1 LSAAR
6 PFVTFRGFGSRREPG
21 QETPGP
27 RRLSHESPDNAMSET
42 ETLLA
47 GFDQDPEAGLGAIID
62 RFQGPLV
69 RHARAVLLDTEAAK
83 DVVQET
89 FIRFLTEKPRPDNL
103 GGWLYRVSRNLSLD
117 IVRKEKR
124 RMRLNEGL
132 DESTPASPETTVSL
146 RVDLGRAYTKLTP
159 EQREVVFLKV
169 QEGLS
174 YKEIADAIGKPAGT
188 VGWML
193 HEAFKILATELRPV
207 AAAGARR

>member
-1 LSAAR
+1 
-6 PFVTFRGFGSRREPG
+6 
-21 QETPGP
+21 
-27 RRLSHESPDNAMSET
+27 MSET
-42 ETLLA
+42 EVLLA
-47 GFDQDPEAGLGAIID
+47 EFDRDPENGLSMIMN
-62 RFQGPLV
+62 RFEKPLV
-69 RHARAVLLDTEAAK
+69 RHARAVLLDVEIAK

-103 GGWLYRVSRNLSLD
+103 GGWLYRVSRNLALD

-132 DESTPASPETTVSL
+132 DEKHEASPETTATL

-174 YKEIADAIGKPAGT
+174 YKEIADTIGKPAGT

-193 HEAFKILATELRPV
+193 HEALKTLAGELRPETLLGV
-207 AAAGARR
+207 RS

>member
-1 LSAAR
+1 
-6 PFVTFRGFGSRREPG
+6 
-21 QETPGP
+21 
-27 RRLSHESPDNAMSET
+27 MSET
-42 ETLLA
+42 EVLLA
-47 GFDQDPEAGLGAIID
+47 EFDKDPDQGLAAIIS
-62 RFQGPLV
+62 RFEKPLV
-69 RHARAVLLDTEAAK
+69 RHARAVLLDTELAK
-83 DVVQET
+83 DVVQEA

-103 GGWLYRVSRNLSLD
+103 GGWLYRVSRNLALD

-132 DESTPASPETTVSL
+132 EERHERSPEATATL

-174 YKEIADAIGKPAGT
+174 YKEIADTIGKPAGT

-193 HEAFKILATELRPV
+193 HEALKAMAAELRPSTL
-207 AAAGARR
+207 AGVRS

>member
-1 LSAAR
+1 
-6 PFVTFRGFGSRREPG
+6 
-21 QETPGP
+21 
-27 RRLSHESPDNAMSET
+27 MSET
-42 ETLLA
+42 EALLA
-47 GFDQDPEAGLGAIID
+47 DFDSDPEAGLKGIMD
-62 RFQGPLV
+62 RFEKPLV
-69 RHARAVLLDTEAAK
+69 RHARAVLLDTEVAK

-103 GGWLYRVSRNLSLD
+103 GGWLYRVSRNLALD

-132 DESTPASPETTVSL
+132 DQKKHESSPEATATL
-146 RVDLGRAYTKLTP
+146 RVDLGKAYTKLTP

-174 YKEIADAIGKPAGT
+174 YKEIADTIGKPAGT

-193 HEAFKILATELRPV
+193 HQALKTLAAELRPETLAEV
-207 AAAGARR
+207 RS

>member
-1 LSAAR
+1 MKVQNS
-6 PFVTFRGFGSRREPG
+6 
-21 QETPGP
+21 
-27 RRLSHESPDNAMSET
+27 AMSET

-47 GFDQDPEAGLGAIID
+47 GFDQDPETGLAAIID

-69 RHARAVLLDTEAAK
+69 RHARAVLLDTEAAR

-174 YKEIADAIGKPAGT
+174 YKEIADAIGKPPGT

-193 HEAFKILATELRPV
+193 HEALKTLVTELRSGTT
-207 AAAGARR
+207 AGAGR

>member
-1 LSAAR
+1 
-6 PFVTFRGFGSRREPG
+6 
-21 QETPGP
+21 
-27 RRLSHESPDNAMSET
+27 MSET
-42 ETLLA
+42 EALLA
-47 GFDQDPEAGLGAIID
+47 EFDQDPEAGLKKIMD
-62 RFQGPLV
+62 RFEKPLV
-69 RHARAVLLDTEAAK
+69 RHARAVLLDTELAK

-103 GGWLYRVSRNLSLD
+103 GGWLYRVSRNLALD

-132 DESTPASPETTVSL
+132 DERHEASPETTATL

-174 YKEIADAIGKPAGT
+174 YKEIADTIGKPAGT

-193 HEAFKILATELRPV
+193 HEALKILATELRPAV
-207 AAAGARR
+207 TAGVRS